1 MSALP
6 LRADIAD
13 DSVRH
18 GCKMIDSGIALFCD
32 GQHSA
37 PIRTRLLW
45 SEEIITMFNYL
56 TNSSGFTRITAYVGQ
71 LLDGAVDEHIDELSQ
86 KLRPD
91 PATRGLNRP
100 YDLSEF
106 MSRTIAP

>member
-1 MSALP
+1 M
-6 LRADIAD
+6 
-13 DSVRH
+13 V
-18 GCKMIDSGIALFCD
+18 DSGIALFCD

-37 PIRTRLLW
+37 LSAPAYSQHREIPFCW

-100 YDLSEF
+100 YDLSEL